1 MFCYNCGKEIGE
13 HTIICNNC
21 GAKIKKSYNLLS
33 LVGFICSFILV
44 IPGLVCSVIGFLE
57 IQKTNEKGKN
67 LALAGIIISSI
78 FIIVLI
84 VLLIIVLANLN
95 NISGYPTY
103 PNYYY

>member
-44 IPGLVCSVIGFLE
+44 IPGLVCSIIGFLE
-57 IQKTNEKGKN
+57 IQKTNEKGKG
-67 LALAGIIISSI
+67 LALAGIIISSFLI
-78 FIIVLI
+78 SVLI
-84 VLLIIVLANLN
+84 VLLIIYLVNLSN
-95 NISGYPTY
+95 TPGYPTY